1 MDETDGNEVKATAA
15 DRSALIPVAPP
26 AEVLKVDQETPVEQ
40 NAEDA
45 EKTEDTEEIAEIDK
59 ATIEIEETN
68 PEGQSTELEN
78 QQETNDASV
87 DVVDIV
93 AGAPDQTTDSSDLL
107 IEESLEPT
115 EAPWF
120 ISNNLRSP

>member
-15 DRSALIPVAPP
+15 DRSALIPVEPP
-26 AEVLKVDQETPVEQ
+26 AETLEVDQETPVEQ
-40 NAEDA
+40 VTEDA
-45 EKTEDTEEIAEIDK
+45 KKIEDTEEIAEVDDTTTEMEK
-59 ATIEIEETN
+59 TN
-68 PEGQSTELEN
+68 SDGQSIELEN

-107 IEESLEPT
+107 IEESLKPT
-115 EAPWF
+115 EA
-120 ISNNLRSP
+120 S